1 MFFKLLR
8 QFFFLPHKEP
18 KRGTSPIFPPLQPPF
33 QPSPVSLLLR
43 TVQNT
48 AAALVFSASIIF

>member
-8 QFFFLPHKEP
+8 QFFLPHKEP

-43 TVQNT
+43 TIQST
-48 AAALVFSASIIF
+48 AAALIFSASIIF